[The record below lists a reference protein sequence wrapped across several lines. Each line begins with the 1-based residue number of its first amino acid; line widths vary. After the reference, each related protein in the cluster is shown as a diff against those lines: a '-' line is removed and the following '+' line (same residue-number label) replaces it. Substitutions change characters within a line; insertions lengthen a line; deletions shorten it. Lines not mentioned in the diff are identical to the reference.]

1 MAEDLQIYEDTIRRL
16 LENKGILEPD
26 IADYDSSRMRSY
38 YFKKQQYQQKFEFLQ
53 DEIRNGRI
61 KIGECNG

>member
-26 IADYDSSRMRSY
+26 IADYDASRMRSY
-38 YFKKQQYQQKFEFLQ
+38 YFKKQQYQQV
-53 DEIRNGRI
+53 I
-61 KIGECNG
+61 KVTLVFYHIYQKAYQL